1 MNPDEYDKEFANV
14 KKATQLA
21 PDDKRKTYKL
31 RGARGAQ
38 TQQFSLSDV
47 LDHRRT
53 TYQINR
59 KKS

>member
-53 TYQINR
+53 TY
-59 KKS
+59 